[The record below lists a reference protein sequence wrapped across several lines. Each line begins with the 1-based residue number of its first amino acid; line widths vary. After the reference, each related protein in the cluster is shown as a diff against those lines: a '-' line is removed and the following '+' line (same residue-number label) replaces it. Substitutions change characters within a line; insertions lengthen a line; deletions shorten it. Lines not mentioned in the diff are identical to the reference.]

1 LTKTA
6 FRPPARKRRSPA
18 RRSQPTRRKDFGW
31 LEWWPV
37 VVAIAITPFAV
48 RFVYVLT
55 LSGPW
60 GPRFIMPWTFLLQ
73 GHSLHMQETWTDHLV
88 EGVMYAQF
96 PFYGL
101 AAVLLHR
108 QYRWS
113 TTIAMILALHFVGF
127 LALAA
132 IDQS

>member
-1 LTKTA
+1 MSPAAPRK
-6 FRPPARKRRSPA
+6 PARKRNAAPRRA
-18 RRSQPTRRKDFGW
+18 RPSKRKDFGW

-37 VVAIAITPFAV
+37 VVAIIITPFAV
-48 RFVYVLT
+48 RAVYMLT

-73 GHSLHMQETWTDHLV
+73 GHSLHMQETLTDHLV

-101 AAVLLHR
+101 MAVILHR

-113 TTIAMILALHFVGF
+113 TTIAMIIALHLVGF
-127 LALAA
+127 FALAA